1 MKHSIFGVKIAVF
14 FALCA
19 LAATISAKGKH
30 EIRAV
35 WLTTIGGL
43 DWPHYYAQ
51 SPASAEKQKKEFTDM
66 LDRLRLAGINTVLLQ
81 TRVRATTVYPSAI
94 EPWDGCMSG
103 RPGLSPGYDPL
114 AFAVEECHRRG
125 MELHAWVVSI
135 PIGKWNNYGCRRLRK
150 ALPDLVKR
158 IGDEGFIDP
167 EKPAA
172 ASYIAS
178 ICAEITSNY
187 DIDGIHLDYIRYPE
201 TWKGRIDHVK
211 GRANITRIVRSTTET
226 VKRLKPWVK
235 MSCSPVGKH
244 DDLSRFSS
252 YGWNARTKVCQD
264 AQQWLADGLMDQLY
278 PMMYFRGNQFY
289 PFAIDWKENVHGG
302 SVAPG
307 LGIYFLSPREKD
319 WDVEIIRRQLHFL
332 RDEGL
337 GQAFFRCKFLLDN
350 VKGIYDLVSDEV
362 NVYPSLV
369 PPLVSATP
377 LPQPPRDLVLQ
388 RVNGTDRLSWTSDKP
403 WPQSDG
409 MYHLFNIYAST
420 TYPVDTSDPANL
432 LASRLQ
438 STSLDVPTPSG
449 MKPLHYAVTSTDRF
463 SRESSAVTTAAPSS
477 SCGSRHD
484 NMLRCDGTTLFLPI
498 VATDAAYLA
507 VESTVGN
514 IVTTRPYAAT
524 VDVSTVPDGFY
535 VARTLNRKGTAH
547 RLGFFIINRKQ

>member
-1 MKHSIFGVKIAVF
+1 MAIF

-19 LAATISAKGKH
+19 IAATISAKGKH

-43 DWPHYYAQ
+43 DWPHTYAQ
-51 SPASAEKQKKEFTDM
+51 SPASAERQKKELTDM
-66 LDRLRLAGINTVLLQ
+66 LDRLRHAGINTVLLQ

-103 RPGLSPGYDPL
+103 HPGQSPGYDPL

-135 PIGKWNNYGCRRLRK
+135 PIGKWNNNGCRRLRK
-150 ALPDLVKR
+150 ARPDLVKR

-167 EKPAA
+167 EKQGA

-178 ICAEITSNY
+178 ICAEITRNY

-201 TWKGRIDHVK
+201 TWKGRIDHGK
-211 GRANITRIVRSTTET
+211 GRACITRIVRVTTET

-289 PFAIDWKENVHGG
+289 PFAIDWQENTHGG
-302 SVAPG
+302 FVAPG

-319 WDVEIIRRQLHFL
+319 WDIEVIRRQLHFL

-350 VKGIYDLVSDEV
+350 VKGVYDLVSDEV

-369 PPLVSATP
+369 PPLASNSP

-388 RVNGTDRLSWTSDKP
+388 RTNGTDRLSWTSDKP

-409 MYHLFNIYAST
+409 MYNLFNIYASP
-420 TYPVDTSDPANL
+420 TYPVDTSDPSNL

-438 STSLDVPTPSG
+438 STSLDVPTTAG
-449 MKPLHYAVTSTDRF
+449 MKPLHYAVTVTDRF
-463 SRESSAVTTAAPSS
+463 SRESSAATTAAPSS
-477 SCGSRHD
+477 SLGCRHD
-484 NMLRCDGTTLFLPI
+484 NMLRCEGTTLFLPA
-498 VATDAAYLA
+498 VAADAAYLA
-507 VESTVGN
+507 VESAVGH
-514 IVTTRPYAAT
+514 VLADALPLPTRPYAAT
-524 VDVSTVPDGFY
+524 VDVSQVPDGFY
-535 VARTLNRKGTAH
+535 VARTLNRKGAAH